1 VHAQHGGWPLPLLR
15 EQCIVPQHRSVPG
28 WRLCLLYITTAD
40 KCLGPLST
48 MLYIIGL
55 GLADERDITIKCVQC
70 LLYGPGPPPP
80 LPVTGAMQLAMP
92 RIFCC

>member
-1 VHAQHGGWPLPLLR
+1 
-15 EQCIVPQHRSVPG
+15 
-28 WRLCLLYITTAD
+28 
-40 KCLGPLST
+40 